1 MNAEHRERTGAER
14 RRISPVGVL
23 VVIAL
28 VLFVTILALESNEA
42 KGKSPVQQV
51 EEIATQPAAA
61 TEAYATPETPIGRL
75 TVFAKMHSLP
85 LSDWPTALVDLL
97 EKHPEAESYVMNY
110 PFYKDVEQPIDLS
123 NCLGKDEVPLLIQWD
138 SRWGYTQYSG
148 ELMGLSG
155 CGPTSLSMVLIHLLQ
170 DARYTPRYV
179 ADFSEANGYYTTGM
193 GSNWTLIYEGG
204 EKLGLD
210 VESIYID
217 EDTVKEQLK
226 AGNPIICIMGPGD
239 FTSSGHFIVMVG
251 VENGMI
257 RINDCN
263 SRVRSEKLW
272 KFSDIEDQIEGMWVC
287 TLPKAEATSPTDT
300 NNNSAHQS

>member
-1 MNAEHRERTGAER
+1 MNAVRKERNRTEHR
-14 RRISPVGVL
+14 RIGPVGVL

-28 VLFVTILALESNEA
+28 VLFVLILVLESKEA
-42 KGKSPVQQV
+42 KGAKEPAPVQQV
-51 EEIATQPAAA
+51 EEIATQP
-61 TEAYATPETPIGRL
+61 TEAAGYATPETPIGRL

-85 LSDWPTALVDLL
+85 LSDWPTPLIDLL

-110 PFYKDVEQPIDLS
+110 PFYKDVEVPIDLS
-123 NCLGKDEVPLLIQWD
+123 NCVGTGEVPLLIQWD
-138 SRWGYTQYSG
+138 PRWGYTQYSG
-148 ELMGLSG
+148 ELFGLSA
-155 CGPTSLSMVLIHLLQ
+155 CGPTSLSMVCLYLLG
-170 DARYTPRYV
+170 DARLTPRYI
-179 ADFSEANGYYTTGM
+179 ADFSEANGYFTTGM

-210 VESIYID
+210 VESLYID

-257 RINDCN
+257 RINDSN

-272 KFSDIEDQIEGMWVC
+272 KFSDIQDQIEGMWVC
-287 TLPKAEATSPTDT
+287 RLPQPEAKTETQPQTEV
-300 NNNSAHQS
+300 Q

>member
-1 MNAEHRERTGAER
+1 MNADRRERNRKEHRQIG
-14 RRISPVGVL
+14 PVGVL

-28 VLFVTILALESNEA
+28 VLFVLILVLESGEA
-42 KGKSPVQQV
+42 KKTVPAQQV
-51 EEIATQPAAA
+51 EEMATQP
-61 TEAYATPETPIGRL
+61 TTVEPYATPKTPIGRL

-85 LSDWPTALVDLL
+85 LSDWPTPLIDLL

-110 PFYKDVEQPIDLS
+110 PFYKDVEVPVDLS
-123 NCLGKDEVPLLIQWD
+123 NCVGTGEVPLLIQWD
-138 SRWGYTQYSG
+138 PRWGYTQYSG
-148 ELMGLSG
+148 ELFGLSA
-155 CGPTSLSMVLIHLLQ
+155 CGPTSLSMVCLYLLQ
-170 DARYTPRYV
+170 DARLTPRYI

-210 VESIYID
+210 VEALYID
-217 EDTVKEQLK
+217 EDAVKEQLQ

-257 RINDCN
+257 RINDSN
-263 SRVRSEKLW
+263 SRVRSKKLW
-272 KFSDIEDQIEGMWVC
+272 KFSDIQNQIEGMWVC
-287 TLPKAEATSPTDT
+287 TLPKAEAQTPAT
-300 NNNSAHQS
+300 AQAQ

>member
-1 MNAEHRERTGAER
+1 MNTERTDNKRKKR
-14 RRISPVGVL
+14 RQIGPVGIL
-23 VVIAL
+23 VAIAL
-28 VLFVTILALESNEA
+28 VLFVTILVLESNEA
-42 KGKSPVQQV
+42 KEKPPVQQQV
-51 EEIATQPAAA
+51 EEVATQPA
-61 TEAYATPETPIGRL
+61 TVEPYATPETPIGRL

-85 LSDWPTALVDLL
+85 LSDWPTPLIELL

-110 PFYKDVEQPIDLS
+110 PFYKDVQQPVDLS
-123 NCLGKDEVPLLIQWD
+123 NCVGTGEVPLLLQWD

-148 ELMGLSG
+148 ELFGLSA
-155 CGPTSLSMVLIHLLQ
+155 CGPTSLSMVCLYLLE
-170 DARYTPRYV
+170 DPRMTPRYI

-257 RINDCN
+257 RVNDSN
-263 SRVRSEKLW
+263 SRVRSGKLW

-287 TLPKAEATSPTDT
+287 TLPKAEEQPPATTT
-300 NNNSAHQS
+300 QAQ